1 MGNAMTRL
9 LREPLLHFLLLG
21 AGLFVAYDL
30 MSTPGS
36 DGPAKIVVTQGQIE
50 HLVSSFTNA
59 WRRPPTSEELAG
71 LIRDHVREEVYY
83 REAMAMGLD
92 RDDTV
97 IRRRLRQKMEFI
109 TDDIAAIVQ
118 PTDAELGAYLTAHPE
133 MFRSQQLFTF
143 SHVYLN
149 PEKHGANLVRDAT
162 QLRDQLN
169 RAGGNADVSALG
181 DSFLLEHTFT
191 AAPGSEIAQQFGEA
205 FTATLGEV
213 PLGEWQGP
221 VNSGYGAHLVFVR
234 ECTERRVPDLSEVRD
249 AVAREWGNA
258 RRQEANEKYYQEL
271 LKRYTVTVERPGP
284 LGASEVAANDSK

>member
-1 MGNAMTRL
+1 MKRL

-36 DGPAKIVVTQGQIE
+36 DGPAKIVVTQGQVE
-50 HLVSSFTNA
+50 HIVSSFTNA

-71 LIRDHVREEVYY
+71 LIRDYVREEVYY
-83 REAMAMGLD
+83 REAMAIGLD
-92 RDDTV
+92 KDDTV

-109 TDDIAAIVQ
+109 TDDIAAMVE
-118 PTDAELGAYLTAHPE
+118 PTDADLGAYLTAHPE
-133 MFRSQQLFTF
+133 MFRSQRLFTF

-149 PEKHGANLVRDAT
+149 PERHGTNLAHDAA

-169 RAGGNADVSALG
+169 RAGGKADITALG
-181 DSFLLEHTFT
+181 DSFLLERTFT
-191 AAPGSEIAQQFGEA
+191 AAPGSEIAQQFGEEFA
-205 FTATLGEV
+205 ATLGEL

-221 VNSGYGAHLVFVR
+221 VDSGYGAHVVFVR
-234 ECTERRVPDLSEVRD
+234 QRTEGRAPDLSEVRD

-258 RRQEANEKYYQEL
+258 RRLEENEKYYREL
-271 LKRYTVTVERPGP
+271 LKRYTVTVEGPGR
-284 LGASEVAANDSK
+284 LEASEVAANDSK

>member
-1 MGNAMTRL
+1 MKRL

-36 DGPAKIVVTQGQIE
+36 DGPAKIVVTQGQVE
-50 HLVSSFTNA
+50 HIVSSFTNA

-83 REAMAMGLD
+83 REAMAIGLD
-92 RDDTV
+92 KDDTV

-109 TDDIAAIVQ
+109 TDDIAAMVE
-118 PTDAELGAYLTAHPE
+118 PTDADLGAYLTAHPE
-133 MFRSQQLFTF
+133 MFRSQRLFTF

-149 PEKHGANLVRDAT
+149 PERHGTNLAHDAA

-169 RAGGNADVSALG
+169 RAGGKADITALG
-181 DSFLLEHTFT
+181 DSFLLERTFT
-191 AAPGSEIAQQFGEA
+191 AAPGSEIAQQFGEEFA
-205 FTATLGEV
+205 ATLGEL

-221 VNSGYGAHLVFVR
+221 VDSGYGAHVVFVR
-234 ECTERRVPDLSEVRD
+234 QHTEGRAPDLSEVRD

-258 RRQEANEKYYQEL
+258 RRLEENEKYYREL
-271 LKRYTVTVERPGP
+271 LKRYTVTVEGPG
-284 LGASEVAANDSK
+284 LLEASEVAANDSK

>member
-1 MGNAMTRL
+1 MKRL

-36 DGPAKIVVTQGQIE
+36 DGPAKIVVTQGQVE
-50 HLVSSFTNA
+50 HIVSSFTNA

-71 LIRDHVREEVYY
+71 LIRDYVREEVYY
-83 REAMAMGLD
+83 REAMAIGLD
-92 RDDTV
+92 KDDTV

-109 TDDIAAIVQ
+109 TDDIASMVE
-118 PTDAELGAYLTAHPE
+118 PTDADLGAYLTAHPE
-133 MFRSQQLFTF
+133 MFRSQRLFTF

-149 PEKHGANLVRDAT
+149 PERHGTNLAHDAA

-169 RAGGNADVSALG
+169 RAGGKADITALG
-181 DSFLLEHTFT
+181 DSFLLERTFT
-191 AAPGSEIAQQFGEA
+191 AAPGREIAQQFGEEFA
-205 FTATLGEV
+205 ATLGEL

-221 VNSGYGAHLVFVR
+221 VDSGYGAHVVFVR
-234 ECTERRVPDLSEVRD
+234 QRTEGRAPDLSEVRD

-258 RRQEANEKYYQEL
+258 RRLEENEKYYREL
-271 LKRYTVTVERPGP
+271 LKRYTVTVEGPG
-284 LGASEVAANDSK
+284 LLEASEVAANDSK